1 MKLLNKIEKKT
12 TTKNRMYKRNIFSD
26 WAAASEPNLLKI
38 RLKQS
43 VIERKARAGPLAA
56 RRQERLLQAAQRRL
70 KQQHQSSLIGS
81 SMYIRR
87 IYSLSQIIRSI
98 GRIKIKIN
106 K

>member
-1 MKLLNKIEKKT
+1 
-12 TTKNRMYKRNIFSD
+12 MYKQNIFSD

-81 SMYIRR
+81 SMYTRR
-87 IYSLSQIIRSI
+87 IYSLSQKNPLNRPNNNQ
-98 GRIKIKIN
+98 N
-106 K
+106 KQMSR